1 MKRLVS
7 LLFVAAAFS
16 VSVSAQSI
24 LDKIGNLGN
33 LGNVITNAAGVIF
46 SAPVS
51 LDGTYTYNGVAVSA
65 TSSEGGILTNL
76 AGTAV
81 TSGIETKADEYLAKV
96 GIKPGA
102 MTFTFNAE
110 DNSFVLNV
118 AGMSIP
124 GTYKVGDGEKT
135 VSLVF
140 GKKFQYLS
148 MTGSLESSLGNVKMV
163 FPVNKAMALIKKVAS
178 VAGGSSSQLGNL
190 VKLADG
196 YDNVRIGFKMSK

>member
-1 MKRLVS
+1 MKKLVS
-7 LLFVAAAFS
+7 LLFLTAAFS
-16 VSVSAQSI
+16 FTVNAQSGI
-24 LDKIGNLGN
+24 LGQLGN
-33 LGNVITNAAGVIF
+33 LGNIISNAAGVVY
-46 SAPVS
+46 SAKVS

-65 TSSEGGILTNL
+65 TSSEGGLLTNL

-102 MTFTFNAE
+102 MSFTFNAE
-110 DNSFVLNV
+110 DNTFTLNV
-118 AGMSIP
+118 AGISVP

-140 GKKFQYLS
+140 GKSFQYLS

-163 FPVNKAMALIKKVAS
+163 FPVNKAITLIKKLAS
-178 VAGGSSSQLGNL
+178 VVGGNSSQLGSI

>member
-1 MKRLVS
+1 MKKLVS
-7 LLFVAAAFS
+7 LILVAAAFS
-16 VSVSAQSI
+16 LSANAQSI
-24 LDKIGNLGN
+24 LDKLGS
-33 LGNVITNAAGVIF
+33 LGNVISNAAGVIY

-51 LDGTYTYNGVAVSA
+51 LNGTYAYNGVAVSA
-65 TSSEGGILTNL
+65 TSSEGGLLTNL
-76 AGTAV
+76 AGSAA
-81 TSGIETKADEYLAKV
+81 TSTIETKADDYLSKV

-102 MTFTFNAE
+102 MTFTFNPDE
-110 DNSFVLNV
+110 KTFTLNV
-118 AGMSIP
+118 GKLSIP
-124 GTYKVGDGEKT
+124 GTFTVGDGEKT

-178 VAGGSSSQLGNL
+178 ALGQSSSELGSL

-196 YDNVRIGFKMSK
+196 YDNFRLGFKMSK

>member
-1 MKRLVS
+1 MKKLVS
-7 LLFVAAAFS
+7 LILVAAAFS
-16 VSVSAQSI
+16 LSANAQSI
-24 LDKIGNLGN
+24 LDKLGS
-33 LGNVITNAAGVIF
+33 LGNVISNAAGVIY

-51 LDGTYTYNGVAVSA
+51 LNGTYAYNGVAVSA
-65 TSSEGGILTNL
+65 TSSEGGLLTNL
-76 AGTAV
+76 AGSAA
-81 TSGIETKADEYLAKV
+81 TSTIETKADDYLSKV

-102 MTFTFNAE
+102 MTFTFNP
-110 DNSFVLNV
+110 DDKTFTLNV
-118 AGMSIP
+118 GKLSIP
-124 GTYKVGDGEKT
+124 GTFTVGDGEKT

-178 VAGGSSSQLGNL
+178 ALGQSSSELGSL

-196 YDNVRIGFKMSK
+196 YDNFRLGFKMNK

>member
-1 MKRLVS
+1 MKKLVS
-7 LLFVAAAFS
+7 IILVAAAFS
-16 VSVSAQSI
+16 LSANAQSI
-24 LDKIGNLGN
+24 LDKLGS
-33 LGNVITNAAGVIF
+33 LGNVISNAAGVIY

-51 LDGTYTYNGVAVSA
+51 LNGTYAYNGVAVSA
-65 TSSEGGILTNL
+65 TSSEGGLLTNL
-76 AGTAV
+76 AGTAA
-81 TSGIETKADEYLAKV
+81 TSTLETKADGYLSKV

-102 MTFTFNAE
+102 MTFTFNP
-110 DNSFVLNV
+110 DDKTFTLNV
-118 AGMSIP
+118 GKLSIP
-124 GTYKVGDGEKT
+124 GTFTVGDGEKT

-178 VAGGSSSQLGNL
+178 TLGQSSSELGSL

-196 YDNVRIGFKMSK
+196 YDNFRLGFKMSK

>member
-1 MKRLVS
+1 MKKLVS
-7 LLFVAAAFS
+7 LIFVAAAFS
-16 VSVSAQSI
+16 LSANAQSI
-24 LDKIGNLGN
+24 LDKLGS
-33 LGNVITNAAGVIF
+33 LGNVISNAAGVIY

-51 LDGTYTYNGVAVSA
+51 LNGTYAYNGVAVSA

-76 AGTAV
+76 AGTAA
-81 TSGIETKADEYLAKV
+81 TSTIETKADEYLSKV

-102 MTFTFNAE
+102 MTFTFNPDE
-110 DNSFVLNV
+110 KTFTLNV
-118 AGMSIP
+118 GKLSIP
-124 GTYKVGDGEKT
+124 GTFTVGDGEKT

-163 FPVNKAMALIKKVAS
+163 FPINKAMALIKKVAS
-178 VAGGSSSQLGNL
+178 VLGQSSSELGSI

-196 YDNVRIGFKMSK
+196 YDNFRLGFKMNK

>member
-1 MKRLVS
+1 MKKLVS
-7 LLFVAAAFS
+7 LIFVAAAFS
-16 VSVSAQSI
+16 LSANAQSI
-24 LDKIGNLGN
+24 LDKLGS
-33 LGNVITNAAGVIF
+33 LGNVISNAAGVIY

-51 LDGTYTYNGVAVSA
+51 LNGTYTYNGIAVSA

-76 AGTAV
+76 AGSAA
-81 TSGIETKADEYLAKV
+81 TSAIETKADGYLSKV

-102 MTFTFNAE
+102 MSFTFNADE
-110 DNSFVLNV
+110 KTFTLNV
-118 AGMSIP
+118 GKLSIP
-124 GTYKVGDGEKT
+124 GTFTVGDGEKT

-148 MTGSLESSLGNVKMV
+148 MTGSLESNLGNVKMV

-178 VAGGSSSQLGNL
+178 VLGQSSSELGSI

-196 YDNVRIGFKMSK
+196 YDNFRLGFKMSK

>member
-1 MKRLVS
+1 MKKLIS
-7 LLFVAAAFS
+7 IFAVAAMFS
-16 VSVSAQSI
+16 LSANAQGGL
-24 LDKIGNLGN
+24 LDKLGS
-33 LGNVITNAAGVIF
+33 LGNVISNAAGVVY

-51 LDGTYTYNGVAVSA
+51 LNGTYQYNGVAVSA

-76 AGTAV
+76 AGTAA
-81 TSGIETKADEYLAKV
+81 TSAIETKANDYLSKV

-102 MTFTFNAE
+102 MSFTFNSS
-110 DNSFVLNV
+110 DNTFTLNV
-118 AGMSIP
+118 AGVSIP

-148 MTGSLESSLGNVKMV
+148 MTGSLESSLGNVRMV
-163 FPVNKAMALIKKVAS
+163 FPINKAMALIKKLAS
-178 VAGGSSSQLGNL
+178 TLGQSSSELGSL

-196 YDNVRIGFKMSK
+196 YDDFRLGFKMSK

>member
-1 MKRLVS
+1 MKKLVS
-7 LLFVAAAFS
+7 LIFVVAAFS
-16 VSVSAQSI
+16 LSANAQSI
-24 LDKIGNLGN
+24 LDKLGS
-33 LGNVITNAAGVIF
+33 LGNVISNAAGVIY

-51 LDGTYTYNGVAVSA
+51 LNGTYTYNGIAVSA

-76 AGTAV
+76 AGSAA
-81 TSGIETKADEYLAKV
+81 TSAIETKADGYLSKV
-96 GIKPGA
+96 GINPGT
-102 MTFTFNAE
+102 MSFTFNADE
-110 DNSFVLNV
+110 KTFTLNV
-118 AGMSIP
+118 GKLSIP
-124 GTYKVGDGEKT
+124 GTFTVGDGEKT

-178 VAGGSSSQLGNL
+178 VLGQSSSELGSI

-196 YDNVRIGFKMSK
+196 YDNFRLGFKMSK

>member
-1 MKRLVS
+1 MKKLVS
-7 LLFVAAAFS
+7 LILVAAAFS
-16 VSVSAQSI
+16 LSANAQSI
-24 LDKIGNLGN
+24 LDKLGS
-33 LGNVITNAAGVIF
+33 LGNVISNAAGVIY

-51 LDGTYTYNGVAVSA
+51 LNGTYAYNGVAVSA
-65 TSSEGGILTNL
+65 TSSEGGLLTNL
-76 AGTAV
+76 AGSAA
-81 TSGIETKADEYLAKV
+81 TSTIETKADDYLAKV

-102 MTFTFNAE
+102 MTFTFNPDE
-110 DNSFVLNV
+110 KTFTLNV
-118 AGMSIP
+118 GKLSIP
-124 GTYKVGDGEKT
+124 GTFTVGDGEKT

-178 VAGGSSSQLGNL
+178 TLGQSSSELGSL

-196 YDNVRIGFKMSK
+196 YDNFRLGFKMSK